1 MVGDG
6 DGRSTSSR
14 DDLSSMAVQFIDE
27 YFSLLARM
35 NHIPPY
41 LFPSREDDDDV
52 RDIGKKRFLFGST
65 SPYRIFRIVKA
76 LYKK

>member
-1 MVGDG
+1 MVGYG
-6 DGRSTSSR
+6 DGRSTSR
-14 DDLSSMAVQFIDE
+14 DDLSSMAMQFIDE

-52 RDIGKKRFLFGST
+52 RDKKKRFLFGST